1 MPRYD
6 VAVIGAGPAG
16 ICAALS
22 AARSGART
30 LLVTDRPV
38 PGGNS
43 SSEIRVWT
51 RGATGGGNLFA
62 EEMGIWGELKLRALA
77 RDALG
82 SVLTWD
88 DVLLD
93 ALLGQEG
100 LTLLLN
106 TQMTAATVENGR
118 IERVTLR
125 GLRTESEREAQAQV
139 FVDCTGDGYLSKLAG
154 VPFRTGREG
163 REEFGESLALSAPD
177 GFTQGCSILL
187 QSRRLDHPAP
197 YIAPDYA
204 YPLERIRQ
212 LVDRGGRVVRADMQ
226 GSDCWWFEYGGK
238 LDVIAED
245 QRIGLELRAIALG
258 IWNYIKNSGRYDAE
272 NLQLEWLG
280 LYPGRRGSR
289 RLVGEETLTQRD
301 VTGGLGR
308 PGAVAYGG
316 WYMDSHPSGG
326 VLSEKD
332 QCRQLSVSCY
342 GLPLGCLYNPC
353 VENLLFAGRCA
364 SMSYAA
370 YTSARVM
377 NTCALMGQAAGTAAA
392 MCAARG
398 MTPENLKNTALEAL
412 LRRLAL
418 DDALLWARVEDGFL
432 RSDHISATSVLRPE
446 ARPCAGRWPLK
457 EETFVVYPACGGEA
471 RLAVESEGEM
481 DVRFT
486 LHPSPLPSRRAPLAQ
501 DVPVR
506 CAHLPAGRSELVLP
520 AEGEGFLQAR
530 LEPAQGV
537 TLVGGTPLPGVLAGS
552 CAEAEWFHP
561 CLALSRDDLYAPRN
575 VQDGYLRPWGGPRAW
590 ASEGLGPAGEALC
603 LRWRKPVEL
612 DSVLLLFDPEL
623 SMELTSSRCE
633 TWDPHHHYAA
643 RPGMPAQLARDY
655 RLTVRGPGGERTVA
669 EVRGNVQRRRL
680 HRFSPVTCTE
690 LEVRVT
696 ATYGGGAVVYA
707 VLPNPEYDR

>member
-16 ICAALS
+16 VCAALA
-22 AARSGART
+22 AARSGAGT

-62 EEMGIWGELKLRALA
+62 EEMGVWGELKLRALA
-77 RDALG
+77 RDPLG

-106 TQMTAATVENGR
+106 TQLTAARTENGR
-118 IERVTLR
+118 VESVTLR
-125 GLRTESEREAQAQV
+125 GLRTEREWEQQAGIY
-139 FVDCTGDGYLSKLAG
+139 VDCTGDGYLARLAG

-163 REEFGESLALSAPD
+163 RDEFDESLALSVPD
-177 GFTQGCSILL
+177 QFTQGCSILL
-187 QSRRLDHPAP
+187 QSRRLGHPAP
-197 YIAPDYA
+197 YVAPDYA
-204 YPLERIRQ
+204 YPLERVRQ

-226 GSDCWWFEYGGK
+226 GSDCWWFEYGGR

-272 NLQLEWLG
+272 DLQLEWLG

-289 RLVGEETLTQRD
+289 RLVGRETLTQRD
-301 VTGGLGR
+301 VTGGLGK

-326 VLSEKD
+326 VLSEKE

-392 MCAARG
+392 MCAARA
-398 MTPENLKNTALEAL
+398 LKPDELPQTS
-412 LRRLAL
+412 LRRRLSL
-418 DDALLWARVEDGFL
+418 DDALLSECVEGAFL
-432 RSDHISATSVLRPE
+432 RADTIEATSVRRPSPDSGE
-446 ARPCAGRWPLK
+446 TRWPLVQQ
-457 EETFVVYPACGGEA
+457 TFVVYPACGGTA
-471 RLAVESEGEM
+471 RLMVESTVETQ
-481 DVRFT
+481 VR
-486 LHPSPLPSRRAPLAQ
+486 LSLCASPLPSRRAPFPENAQ
-501 DVPVR
+501 TL
-506 CAHLPAGRSELVLP
+506 CLHIPAGRSELVLP
-520 AEGEGFLQAR
+520 AEGDGFLQAR

-537 TLVGGTPLPGVLAGS
+537 ALVGGTPLPGVLAGS
-552 CAEAEWFHP
+552 CVEAEWFHP
-561 CLALSRDDLYAPRN
+561 CLALSQQEIYAPKN
-575 VQDGYLRPWGGPRAW
+575 VQDGYLRPWSGPRAW
-590 ASEGLGPAGEALC
+590 ASEGLDAAGEALY
-603 LRWRKPVEL
+603 LRWHEPVRL
-612 DSVLLLFDPEL
+612 ASVLLLFDPEL

-643 RPGMPAQLARDY
+643 RRGMPPQLVRDY
-655 RLTVRGPGGERTVA
+655 RLTVRGPEGERTVA
-669 EVRGNVQRRRL
+669 EVSGNNQRRRF
-680 HRFSPVTCTE
+680 HRFEPIMCTE
-690 LEVRVT
+690 LALRVT
-696 ATYGGGAVVYA
+696 ATYGGDAVVYA

>member
-16 ICAALS
+16 VCAALA
-22 AARSGART
+22 AARSGAGT

-62 EEMGIWGELKLRALA
+62 EEMGVWGELKLRALA
-77 RDALG
+77 RDPLG

-106 TQMTAATVENGR
+106 TQLTAARTENGR
-118 IERVTLR
+118 VESVTLR
-125 GLRTESEREAQAQV
+125 GLRTEREWEQQAGIY
-139 FVDCTGDGYLSKLAG
+139 VDCTGDGYLARLAG

-163 REEFGESLALSAPD
+163 RDEFDESLALSVPD
-177 GFTQGCSILL
+177 QFTQGCSILL
-187 QSRRLDHPAP
+187 QSRRLGHPAP
-197 YIAPDYA
+197 YVAPDYA
-204 YPLERIRQ
+204 YPLERVRQ

-226 GSDCWWFEYGGK
+226 GSDCWWFEYGGR

-272 NLQLEWLG
+272 DLQLEWLG

-289 RLVGEETLTQRD
+289 RLVGRETLIQRD

-326 VLSEKD
+326 VLSEKE
-332 QCRQLSVSCY
+332 QCRQLSVACY

-392 MCAARG
+392 MCAAQA
-398 MTPENLKNTALEAL
+398 LKSDELPQTS
-412 LRRLAL
+412 LRRRLSL
-418 DDALLWARVEDGFL
+418 DDALLSECVEGAFL
-432 RSDHISATSVLRPE
+432 RADTIEATSVRRPSPDSGE
-446 ARPCAGRWPLK
+446 TRWPLVQQ
-457 EETFVVYPACGGEA
+457 TFVVYPACGGTA
-471 RLAVESEGEM
+471 RLMVESTVETQ
-481 DVRFT
+481 VR
-486 LHPSPLPSRRAPLAQ
+486 LSLCASPLPSRRAPFPENAQ
-501 DVPVR
+501 TL
-506 CAHLPAGRSELVLP
+506 CLHIPAGRSELALP
-520 AEGEGFLQAR
+520 AEGDGFLQAR

-537 TLVGGTPLPGVLAGS
+537 ALVGGTPLPGVLAGS

-561 CLALSRDDLYAPRN
+561 CLALSQKEIYAPKN
-575 VQDGYLRPWGGPRAW
+575 VQDGYLRPWSGPRAW
-590 ASEGLGPAGEALC
+590 ASEGLDAAGEALY
-603 LRWRKPVEL
+603 LRWHEPVRL
-612 DSVLLLFDPEL
+612 ASVLLLFDPEL

-643 RPGMPAQLARDY
+643 RRGMPPQLVRDY
-655 RLTVRGPGGERTVA
+655 RLTVRGPEGERTVA
-669 EVRGNVQRRRL
+669 EVSGNNQRRRF
-680 HRFSPVTCTE
+680 HRFEPIMCTE
-690 LEVRVT
+690 LALRVT
-696 ATYGGGAVVYA
+696 ATYGGDAVVYA

>member
-1 MPRYD
+1 
-6 VAVIGAGPAG
+6 
-16 ICAALS
+16 
-22 AARSGART
+22 
-30 LLVTDRPV
+30 
-38 PGGNS
+38 
-43 SSEIRVWT
+43 
-51 RGATGGGNLFA
+51 
-62 EEMGIWGELKLRALA
+62 
-77 RDALG
+77 
-82 SVLTWD
+82 
-88 DVLLD
+88 
-93 ALLGQEG
+93 
-100 LTLLLN
+100 
-106 TQMTAATVENGR
+106 MTAASVENGR
-118 IERVTLR
+118 IERVSLR
-125 GLRTESEREAQAQV
+125 GLRTESEQEAQARV

-177 GFTQGCSILL
+177 QFTQGCSILL

-197 YIAPDYA
+197 YAPPDYA
-204 YPLERIRQ
+204 YPLERVRQ

-226 GSDCWWFEYGGK
+226 GSDCWWFEYGGR

-245 QRIGLELRAIALG
+245 QRIGVELRAIALG

-326 VLSEKD
+326 VLSEKE
-332 QCRQLSVSCY
+332 QYRQLSVSCY

-353 VENLLFAGRCA
+353 VGNLLFAGRCA

-471 RLAVESEGEM
+471 RLAVESEGEA

-486 LHPSPLPSRRAPLAQ
+486 LHPSPLPSRRAPFPENVETLCL
-501 DVPVR
+501 R
-506 CAHLPAGRSELVLP
+506 IPAGRSELALP

-537 TLVGGTPLPGVLAGS
+537 TLLGGAPLPGVLAGS
-552 CAEAEWFHP
+552 CAETEWFHP
-561 CLALSRDDLYAPRN
+561 CLALSKDDLYAPPERA
-575 VQDGYLRPWGGPRAW
+575 GRIPSSLGRPPRLGLGGPW
-590 ASEGLGPAGEALC
+590 
-603 LRWRKPVEL
+603 
-612 DSVLLLFDPEL
+612 
-623 SMELTSSRCE
+623 
-633 TWDPHHHYAA
+633 
-643 RPGMPAQLARDY
+643 
-655 RLTVRGPGGERTVA
+655 PGGRGDLPALERA
-669 EVRGNVQRRRL
+669 GRAGFRAFAL
-680 HRFSPVTCTE
+680 
-690 LEVRVT
+690 
-696 ATYGGGAVVYA
+696 
-707 VLPNPEYDR
+707 

>member
-16 ICAALS
+16 VCAALA
-22 AARSGART
+22 AARSGACT

-62 EEMGIWGELKLRALA
+62 EEMGVWGELKLRALA
-77 RDALG
+77 RDPLG

-106 TQMTAATVENGR
+106 TQLTAARTENGR
-118 IERVTLR
+118 VESVTLR
-125 GLRTESEREAQAQV
+125 GLRTEREWEQQAGIY
-139 FVDCTGDGYLSKLAG
+139 VDCTGDGYLARLAG

-163 REEFGESLALSAPD
+163 RDEFDESLALSVPD
-177 GFTQGCSILL
+177 QFTQGCSILL
-187 QSRRLDHPAP
+187 QSRRLGHPAP
-197 YIAPDYA
+197 YVAPDYA
-204 YPLERIRQ
+204 YPLERVRQ

-226 GSDCWWFEYGGK
+226 GSDCWWFEYGGR

-272 NLQLEWLG
+272 DLQLEWLG

-289 RLVGEETLTQRD
+289 RLVGRETLTQRD

-326 VLSEKD
+326 VLSDKE
-332 QCRQLSVSCY
+332 QCRQLSVACY

-392 MCAARG
+392 MCAARA
-398 MTPENLKNTALEAL
+398 LKPDELPQTS
-412 LRRLAL
+412 LRRRLSL
-418 DDALLWARVEDGFL
+418 DDALLSECMEGAFL
-432 RSDHISATSVLRPE
+432 RADTIEATSVRRPSPDSGE
-446 ARPCAGRWPLK
+446 TRWPLVQQ
-457 EETFVVYPACGGEA
+457 TFVVYPACGGTA
-471 RLAVESEGEM
+471 RLMVESTVETQ
-481 DVRFT
+481 VR
-486 LHPSPLPSRRAPLAQ
+486 LSLCASPLPSRRAPFPENAQ
-501 DVPVR
+501 TL
-506 CAHLPAGRSELVLP
+506 CLHIPAGRSELALP
-520 AEGEGFLQAR
+520 AEGDGFLQAR

-537 TLVGGTPLPGVLAGS
+537 ALVGGTPLPGVLAGS

-561 CLALSRDDLYAPRN
+561 CLALSQKEIYAPKN
-575 VQDGYLRPWGGPRAW
+575 VQDGYLRPWSGPRAW
-590 ASEGLGPAGEALC
+590 ASEGLDAAGEALY
-603 LRWRKPVEL
+603 LRWHEPVRL
-612 DSVLLLFDPEL
+612 ASVLLLFDPEL

-643 RPGMPAQLARDY
+643 RRGMPPQLVRDY
-655 RLTVRGPGGERTVA
+655 RLTVRGPEGERTVA
-669 EVRGNVQRRRL
+669 EVSGNNQRRRF
-680 HRFSPVTCTE
+680 HRFEPIMCTE
-690 LEVRVT
+690 LALRVT
-696 ATYGGGAVVYA
+696 ATYGGDAVVYA

>member
-16 ICAALS
+16 VCAALA
-22 AARSGART
+22 AARSGACT

-62 EEMGIWGELKLRALA
+62 EEMGVWGELKLRALA
-77 RDALG
+77 RDPLG

-106 TQMTAATVENGR
+106 TQLTAARTENGR
-118 IERVTLR
+118 VESVTLR
-125 GLRTESEREAQAQV
+125 GLRTEREWEQQAGIY
-139 FVDCTGDGYLSKLAG
+139 VDCTGDGYLARLAG

-163 REEFGESLALSAPD
+163 RDEFDESLALSVPD
-177 GFTQGCSILL
+177 QFTQGCSILL
-187 QSRRLDHPAP
+187 QSRRLGHPAP
-197 YIAPDYA
+197 YVAPDYA
-204 YPLERIRQ
+204 YPLERVRQ

-226 GSDCWWFEYGGK
+226 GSDCWWFEYGGR

-272 NLQLEWLG
+272 DLQLEWLG

-289 RLVGEETLTQRD
+289 RLVGRETLTQRD

-326 VLSEKD
+326 VLSDKE

-392 MCAARG
+392 MCAARA
-398 MTPENLKNTALEAL
+398 LKPDELPQTS
-412 LRRLAL
+412 LRRRLSL
-418 DDALLWARVEDGFL
+418 DDALLSECVEGAFL
-432 RSDHISATSVLRPE
+432 RADTIEATSVRRPSPDSGE
-446 ARPCAGRWPLK
+446 TRWPLVQQ
-457 EETFVVYPACGGEA
+457 TFVVYPACGGTA
-471 RLAVESEGEM
+471 RLMVESERET
-481 DVRFT
+481 DVRMA
-486 LHPSPLPSRRAPLAQ
+486 LDASPLPSRRAPFPENAQ
-501 DVPVR
+501 TL
-506 CAHLPAGRSELVLP
+506 CLHIPAGRSELKLP
-520 AEGEGFLQAR
+520 AEGDGFLQAR

-537 TLVGGTPLPGVLAGS
+537 ALVGGTPLPGVLAGS
-552 CAEAEWFHP
+552 CVEAEWFHP
-561 CLALSRDDLYAPRN
+561 CLALSQKEIYAPKN
-575 VQDGYLRPWGGPRAW
+575 VQDGYLRPWSGPRAW
-590 ASEGLGPAGEALC
+590 ASEGLDAAGEALY
-603 LRWRKPVEL
+603 LRWHEPVRL
-612 DSVLLLFDPEL
+612 ASVLLLFDPEL

-643 RPGMPAQLARDY
+643 RRGMPPQLVRDY
-655 RLTVRGPGGERTVA
+655 RLTVRGPEDERTVA
-669 EVRGNVQRRRL
+669 EVSGNNQRRCF
-680 HRFSPVTCTE
+680 HRFEPIMCTE
-690 LEVRVT
+690 LALRVT
-696 ATYGGGAVVYA
+696 ATYGGDAVVYA

>member
-16 ICAALS
+16 VCAALA
-22 AARSGART
+22 AARSGAGT

-62 EEMGIWGELKLRALA
+62 EEMGVWGELKLRALA
-77 RDALG
+77 RDPLG

-106 TQMTAATVENGR
+106 TQLTAARTENGR
-118 IERVTLR
+118 VESVTLR
-125 GLRTESEREAQAQV
+125 GLRTEREWEQQAGIY
-139 FVDCTGDGYLSKLAG
+139 VDCTGDGYLARLAG

-163 REEFGESLALSAPD
+163 RDEFDESLALSVPD
-177 GFTQGCSILL
+177 QFTQGCSILL
-187 QSRRLDHPAP
+187 QSRRLGHPAP
-197 YIAPDYA
+197 YVAPDYA
-204 YPLERIRQ
+204 YPLERVRQ

-226 GSDCWWFEYGGK
+226 GSDCWWFEYGGR

-272 NLQLEWLG
+272 DLQLEWLG

-289 RLVGEETLTQRD
+289 RLVGRETLTQRD
-301 VTGGLGR
+301 VTGGLGK

-326 VLSEKD
+326 VLSEKE

-392 MCAARG
+392 MCAARA
-398 MTPENLKNTALEAL
+398 LKPDELPQTS
-412 LRRLAL
+412 LRRRLSL
-418 DDALLWARVEDGFL
+418 DDALLSECVEGAFL
-432 RSDHISATSVLRPE
+432 RADTIEATSVRRPSPDSGE
-446 ARPCAGRWPLK
+446 TRWPLVQQ
-457 EETFVVYPACGGEA
+457 TFVVYPACGGTA
-471 RLAVESEGEM
+471 RLMVESTVETQ
-481 DVRFT
+481 VR
-486 LHPSPLPSRRAPLAQ
+486 LSLCASPLPSRRAPFPENAQ
-501 DVPVR
+501 TL
-506 CAHLPAGRSELVLP
+506 CLHIPAGRSELELP
-520 AEGEGFLQAR
+520 AEGDGFLQAR

-537 TLVGGTPLPGVLAGS
+537 ALVGGTPLPGVLAGS

-561 CLALSRDDLYAPRN
+561 CLALSQKEIYAPKN
-575 VQDGYLRPWGGPRAW
+575 VQDGYLRPWSGPRAW
-590 ASEGLGPAGEALC
+590 ASEGLDAAGEALY
-603 LRWRKPVEL
+603 LRWHEPVRL
-612 DSVLLLFDPEL
+612 ASVLLLFDPEL

-633 TWDPHHHYAA
+633 TWDPHHHYTA
-643 RPGMPAQLARDY
+643 RQGMPPQLVRDY
-655 RLTVRGPGGERTVA
+655 RLTVRGPEGERTLA
-669 EVRGNVQRRRL
+669 EVSGNDQRRCL
-680 HRFSPVTCTE
+680 HRFDPVVCTE
-690 LEVRVT
+690 LELRIT
-696 ATYGGGAVVYA
+696 ATYGGDAVVYA

>member
-16 ICAALS
+16 VCAALA
-22 AARSGART
+22 AARSGAGT

-62 EEMGIWGELKLRALA
+62 EEMGVWGELKLRALA
-77 RDALG
+77 RDPLG

-106 TQMTAATVENGR
+106 TQLTAARTENGR
-118 IERVTLR
+118 VESVTLR
-125 GLRTESEREAQAQV
+125 GLRTEREWEQQAGIY
-139 FVDCTGDGYLSKLAG
+139 VDCTGDGYLARLAG

-163 REEFGESLALSAPD
+163 RDEFDESLALSVPD
-177 GFTQGCSILL
+177 QFTQGCSILL
-187 QSRRLDHPAP
+187 QSRRLGHPAP
-197 YIAPDYA
+197 YVAPDYA
-204 YPLERIRQ
+204 YPLERVRQ

-226 GSDCWWFEYGGK
+226 GSDCWWFEYGGR

-272 NLQLEWLG
+272 DLQLEWLG

-289 RLVGEETLTQRD
+289 RLVGRETLTQRD
-301 VTGGLGR
+301 VTGGLSR
-308 PGAVAYGG
+308 PDAVAYGG

-326 VLSEKD
+326 VLSDKE
-332 QCRQLSVSCY
+332 QCRQLAVACY
-342 GLPLGCLYNPC
+342 GIPFGCLYYPG
-353 VENLLFAGRCA
+353 VTNLLFAGRCA

-392 MCAARG
+392 MCAARA
-398 MTPENLKNTALEAL
+398 LKPDELPQTS
-412 LRRLAL
+412 LRRRLSL
-418 DDALLWARVEDGFL
+418 DDALLSECVEGAFL
-432 RSDHISATSVLRPE
+432 RADTIEATSVRRPSPDSGE
-446 ARPCAGRWPLK
+446 TRWPLVQQ
-457 EETFVVYPACGGEA
+457 TFVVYPACGGTA
-471 RLAVESEGEM
+471 RLMVESTVETQ
-481 DVRFT
+481 VR
-486 LHPSPLPSRRAPLAQ
+486 LSLCASPLPSRRAPFPENAQ
-501 DVPVR
+501 TL
-506 CAHLPAGRSELVLP
+506 CLHIPAGRSELKLP
-520 AEGEGFLQAR
+520 AEGDGFLQAR

-537 TLVGGTPLPGVLAGS
+537 ALVGGTPLPGVLAGS

-561 CLALSRDDLYAPRN
+561 CLALSQKEIYAPKN
-575 VQDGYLRPWGGPRAW
+575 VQDGYLRPWSGPRAW
-590 ASEGLGPAGEALC
+590 ASEGLDAAGEALY
-603 LRWRKPVEL
+603 LRWHEPVRL
-612 DSVLLLFDPEL
+612 ASVLLLFDPEL

-643 RPGMPAQLARDY
+643 RRGMPPQLVRDY
-655 RLTVRGPGGERTVA
+655 RLTVRGPEGERTVA
-669 EVRGNVQRRRL
+669 EVSGNNQRRRF
-680 HRFSPVTCTE
+680 HRFEPIMCTE
-690 LEVRVT
+690 LALRVT
-696 ATYGGGAVVYA
+696 ATYGGDAVVYA

>member
-1 MPRYD
+1 MS
-6 VAVIGAGPAG
+6 
-16 ICAALS
+16 AALA

-30 LLVTDRPV
+30 LLVTDRLV

-62 EEMGIWGELKLRALA
+62 EEMGIWGELKLRALS
-77 RDALG
+77 RDPLG

-93 ALLGQEG
+93 ALLEQEG

-106 TQMTAATVENGR
+106 TQMTAASVENER
-118 IERVTLR
+118 LERVSLR
-125 GLRTESEREAQAQV
+125 GLRTESEQEAQARV

-177 GFTQGCSILL
+177 QFTQGCSILL

-197 YIAPDYA
+197 YAPPDNA
-204 YPLERIRQ
+204 YPLERVRQ

-226 GSDCWWFEYGGK
+226 GSDCWWFEYGGR

-332 QCRQLSVSCY
+332 QCRQLSVACY

-418 DDALLWARVEDGFL
+418 DDALLWAHVEDGFL
-432 RSDHISATSVLRPE
+432 RAGCIIATSVRRPV
-446 ARPCAGRWPLK
+446 AAPDGSRWPLS
-457 EETFVVYPACGGEA
+457 EQTFVVYPACGGAAGGGERRGDGSALHAPSLAPALAA
-471 RLAVESEGEM
+471 RALSGGRGDALPAHPC
-481 DVRFT
+481 RT
-486 LHPSPLPSRRAPLAQ
+486 LGARAP
-501 DVPVR
+501 
-506 CAHLPAGRSELVLP
+506 G
-520 AEGEGFLQAR
+520 GGGGF
-530 LEPAQGV
+530 P
-537 TLVGGTPLPGVLAGS
+537 S
-552 CAEAEWFHP
+552 
-561 CLALSRDDLYAPRN
+561 
-575 VQDGYLRPWGGPRAW
+575 
-590 ASEGLGPAGEALC
+590 GPAGACAGRDAAGRRAAAGRAGGLLRGDGMVPSLPRAIKGRSLC
-603 LRWRKPVEL
+603 P
-612 DSVLLLFDPEL
+612 PERAGRIP
-623 SMELTSSRCE
+623 SSLG
-633 TWDPHHHYAA
+633 
-643 RPGMPAQLARDY
+643 RPP
-655 RLTVRGPGGERTVA
+655 RLGLGGPWPGGRGDLPALERA
-669 EVRGNVQRRRL
+669 GRAGFRAFAL
-680 HRFSPVTCTE
+680 
-690 LEVRVT
+690 
-696 ATYGGGAVVYA
+696 
-707 VLPNPEYDR
+707 

>member
-16 ICAALS
+16 VCAALA
-22 AARSGART
+22 AARSGAGT

-62 EEMGIWGELKLRALA
+62 EEMGVWGELKLRALA
-77 RDALG
+77 RDPLG

-106 TQMTAATVENGR
+106 TQLTAARTENGR
-118 IERVTLR
+118 VESVTLR
-125 GLRTESEREAQAQV
+125 GLRTEREWEQQAGIY
-139 FVDCTGDGYLSKLAG
+139 VDCTGDGYLARLAG

-163 REEFGESLALSAPD
+163 RDEFDESLALSVPD
-177 GFTQGCSILL
+177 QFTQGCSILL
-187 QSRRLDHPAP
+187 QSRRLGHPAP
-197 YIAPDYA
+197 YVAPDYA
-204 YPLERIRQ
+204 YPLERVRQ

-226 GSDCWWFEYGGK
+226 GSDCWWFEYGGR

-258 IWNYIKNSGRYDAE
+258 IWNYIKNSGCYDAE
-272 NLQLEWLG
+272 DLQLEWLG

-289 RLVGEETLTQRD
+289 RLVGRETLTQRD
-301 VTGGLGR
+301 VTGGLGK

-326 VLSEKD
+326 VLSEKE

-392 MCAARG
+392 MCAARA
-398 MTPENLKNTALEAL
+398 LKPDELPQTS
-412 LRRLAL
+412 LRRRLSL
-418 DDALLWARVEDGFL
+418 DDALLSECVEGAFL
-432 RSDHISATSVLRPE
+432 RADTIEATSVRRPSPDSGE
-446 ARPCAGRWPLK
+446 TRWPLVQQ
-457 EETFVVYPACGGEA
+457 TFVVYPACGGTA
-471 RLAVESEGEM
+471 RLMVESTVETQ
-481 DVRFT
+481 VR
-486 LHPSPLPSRRAPLAQ
+486 LSLCASPLPSRRAPFPENAQ
-501 DVPVR
+501 TL
-506 CAHLPAGRSELVLP
+506 CLHIPAGRSELALP
-520 AEGEGFLQAR
+520 AEGDGFLQAR

-537 TLVGGTPLPGVLAGS
+537 ALVGGTPLPGVLAGS

-561 CLALSRDDLYAPRN
+561 CLTLSGKALYAPQN
-575 VQDGYLRPWGGPRAW
+575 VQDGYLRPWNGARVW
-590 ASEGLGPAGEALC
+590 ASEGLGTAGEALY
-603 LRWRKPVEL
+603 LRWKKLVQLE
-612 DSVLLLFDPEL
+612 SVLLFFDPEL

-643 RPGMPAQLARDY
+643 RRGMPPQLVRDY
-655 RLTVRGPGGERTVA
+655 RLTVRGPEGERTVA
-669 EVRGNVQRRRL
+669 EVSGNNQRRRF
-680 HRFSPVTCTE
+680 HRFEPIMCTE
-690 LEVRVT
+690 LALRVT
-696 ATYGGGAVVYA
+696 ATYGGDAVVYA

>member
-1 MPRYD
+1 MSHYD

-22 AARSGART
+22 AARGGAST

-77 RDALG
+77 RDPLG

-93 ALLGQEG
+93 ALLSQPG

-106 TQMTAATVENGR
+106 TQMTAVRVEKGQVQS
-118 IERVTLR
+118 VTLR
-125 GLRTESEREAQAQV
+125 GLRTEREWEQQARLY
-139 FVDCTGDGYLSKLAG
+139 VDCTGDGYLAKLAG
-154 VPFRTGREG
+154 VPYREGREG
-163 REEFGESLALSAPD
+163 RDAFGESMALPAAD
-177 GFTQGCSILL
+177 RRTQGCSILI

-197 YIAPDYA
+197 YVAPDYA
-204 YPLERIRQ
+204 YPLERVRQ

-226 GSDCWWFEYGGK
+226 GSDCWWFEYGGR
-238 LDVIAED
+238 LDVIADD
-245 QRIGLELRAIALG
+245 QQIYLELRAIALG

-289 RLVGEETLTQRD
+289 RLIGRDTLTQSD
-301 VTGGLGR
+301 VTGGPGR
-308 PGAVAYGG
+308 PDAVAYGG

-326 VLSEKD
+326 LLSEKE
-332 QCRQLSVSCY
+332 QCRQLAVECY
-342 GLPLGCLYNPC
+342 GLPFGCLYNPC
-353 VENLLFAGRCA
+353 VSNLLFAGRCA

-370 YTSARVM
+370 FTSARVM

-392 MCAARG
+392 MCAAG
-398 MTPENLKNTALEAL
+398 NLAPDMLAQTALDAL
-412 LRRLAL
+412 RRRLAL
-418 DDALLWARVEDGFL
+418 DDALLAGRMESGFL
-432 RSDHISATSVLRPE
+432 RADEVTASSVLLPVGE
-446 ARPCAGRWPLK
+446 AVDRRWPLS
-457 EETFVVYPACGGEA
+457 ETTFVVYPACGGTA
-471 RLAVESEGEM
+471 RLMVESERET
-481 DVRFT
+481 DVRLA
-486 LHPSPLPSRRAPLAQ
+486 LHASPLPSRRAPFPEEAKTLSL
-501 DVPVR
+501 
-506 CAHLPAGRSELVLP
+506 HIPAGRGEIELT
-520 AEGEGFLQAR
+520 AEGDGFIQAR

-537 TLVGGTPLPGVLAGS
+537 ALVGGRPLPGVLAGS

-561 CLALSRDDLYAPRN
+561 CLTLSGNDLYAPQN

-590 ASEGLGPAGEALC
+590 ASEGVGPEGEALC
-603 LRWRKPVEL
+603 LRWMQPVRL

-633 TWDPHHHYAA
+633 TWDPHHHYTA
-643 RPGMPAQLARDY
+643 RQGMPPQLVRDY
-655 RLTVRGPGGERTVA
+655 RLTVRGPEGERTLA
-669 EVRGNVQRRRL
+669 EVSGNDQRRRL
-680 HRFSPVTCTE
+680 HRFDPVVCTE
-690 LEVRVT
+690 LELRIT
-696 ATYGGGAVVYA
+696 ATYGGDAVVYA

>member
-16 ICAALS
+16 VCAALA
-22 AARSGART
+22 AARSGACT

-62 EEMGIWGELKLRALA
+62 EEMGVWGELKLRALA
-77 RDALG
+77 RDPLG

-106 TQMTAATVENGR
+106 TQLTAARTENGR
-118 IERVTLR
+118 VESVTLR
-125 GLRTESEREAQAQV
+125 GLRTEREWEQQAGIY
-139 FVDCTGDGYLSKLAG
+139 VDCTGDGYLARLAG

-163 REEFGESLALSAPD
+163 RDEFDESLALSVPD
-177 GFTQGCSILL
+177 QFTQGCSILL
-187 QSRRLDHPAP
+187 QSRRLGHPAP
-197 YIAPDYA
+197 YVAPDYA
-204 YPLERIRQ
+204 YPLERVRQ

-226 GSDCWWFEYGGK
+226 GSDCWWFEYGGR

-272 NLQLEWLG
+272 DLQLEWLG
-280 LYPGRRGSR
+280 LYPGRRGSC
-289 RLVGEETLTQRD
+289 RLVGRETLTQRD
-301 VTGGLGR
+301 VTGGLGK

-326 VLSEKD
+326 VLSEKE

-392 MCAARG
+392 MCAARA
-398 MTPENLKNTALEAL
+398 LKPDELPQTS
-412 LRRLAL
+412 LRRRLSL
-418 DDALLWARVEDGFL
+418 DDALLSECVEGAFL
-432 RSDHISATSVLRPE
+432 RADTIEATSVRRPSPDSGE
-446 ARPCAGRWPLK
+446 TRWPLVQQ
-457 EETFVVYPACGGEA
+457 TFVVYPACGGTA
-471 RLAVESEGEM
+471 RLTVESERET
-481 DVRFT
+481 DVRMA
-486 LHPSPLPSRRAPLAQ
+486 LDASPLPSRRAPFPENAQ
-501 DVPVR
+501 TL
-506 CAHLPAGRSELVLP
+506 CLHIPAGRSELALP
-520 AEGEGFLQAR
+520 AEGDGFLQAR

-537 TLVGGTPLPGVLAGS
+537 ALVGGTPLPGVLAGS

-561 CLALSRDDLYAPRN
+561 CLALSQKEIYAPKN
-575 VQDGYLRPWGGPRAW
+575 VQDGYLRPWSGPRAW
-590 ASEGLGPAGEALC
+590 ASEGLDAAGEALY
-603 LRWRKPVEL
+603 LRWHEPVRL
-612 DSVLLLFDPEL
+612 ASVLLLFDPEL

-643 RPGMPAQLARDY
+643 RRGMPPQLVRDY
-655 RLTVRGPGGERTVA
+655 RLTVRGPEGERTVA
-669 EVRGNVQRRRL
+669 EVSGNNQRRRF
-680 HRFSPVTCTE
+680 HRFEPIMCTE
-690 LEVRVT
+690 LALRVT
-696 ATYGGGAVVYA
+696 ATYGGDAVVYA

>member
-16 ICAALS
+16 VCAALA
-22 AARSGART
+22 AARSGAGT

-62 EEMGIWGELKLRALA
+62 EEMGVWGELKLRALA
-77 RDALG
+77 RDPLG

-106 TQMTAATVENGR
+106 TQLTAARTENGR
-118 IERVTLR
+118 VESVTLR
-125 GLRTESEREAQAQV
+125 GLRTEREWEQQAGIY
-139 FVDCTGDGYLSKLAG
+139 VDCTGDGYLARLAG

-163 REEFGESLALSAPD
+163 RDEFDESLALSVPD
-177 GFTQGCSILL
+177 QFTQGCSILL
-187 QSRRLDHPAP
+187 QSRRLGHPAP
-197 YIAPDYA
+197 YVAPDYA
-204 YPLERIRQ
+204 YPLERVRQ

-226 GSDCWWFEYGGK
+226 GSDCWWFEYGGR

-272 NLQLEWLG
+272 DLQLEWLG

-289 RLVGEETLTQRD
+289 RLVGRETLTQRD
-301 VTGGLGR
+301 VTGGLGK

-326 VLSEKD
+326 VLSEKE

-392 MCAARG
+392 MCAARA
-398 MTPENLKNTALEAL
+398 LKPDELPQTS
-412 LRRLAL
+412 LRRRLSL
-418 DDALLWARVEDGFL
+418 DDALLSECVEGAFL
-432 RSDHISATSVLRPE
+432 RADTIEATSVRRPSPDSGE
-446 ARPCAGRWPLK
+446 TRWPLVQQ
-457 EETFVVYPACGGEA
+457 TFVVYPACGGTA
-471 RLAVESEGEM
+471 RLMVESTVETQ
-481 DVRFT
+481 VR
-486 LHPSPLPSRRAPLAQ
+486 LSLCASPLPSRRAPFPQ
-501 DVPVR
+501 DAETL
-506 CAHLPAGRSELVLP
+506 CLHIPAGRSELALP
-520 AEGEGFLQAR
+520 AEGDGFLQAR

-537 TLVGGTPLPGVLAGS
+537 ALVGGTPLPGVLAGS

-561 CLALSRDDLYAPRN
+561 CLALSQKEIYAPKN

-590 ASEGLGPAGEALC
+590 ASEGLDAAGEALY
-603 LRWRKPVEL
+603 LRWHEPVRL
-612 DSVLLLFDPEL
+612 ASVLLLFDPEL

-643 RPGMPAQLARDY
+643 RRGMPPQLVRDY
-655 RLTVRGPGGERTVA
+655 RLTVRGPEGERTVA
-669 EVRGNVQRRRL
+669 EVSGNNQRRRF
-680 HRFSPVTCTE
+680 HRFEPIMCTE
-690 LEVRVT
+690 LALRVT
-696 ATYGGGAVVYA
+696 ATYGGDAVVYA

>member
-16 ICAALS
+16 VCAALA
-22 AARSGART
+22 AARSGAGT

-62 EEMGIWGELKLRALA
+62 EEMGVWGELKLRALA
-77 RDALG
+77 RDPLG

-106 TQMTAATVENGR
+106 TQLTAARTENGR
-118 IERVTLR
+118 VESVTLR
-125 GLRTESEREAQAQV
+125 GLRTEREWEQQAGIY
-139 FVDCTGDGYLSKLAG
+139 VDCTGDGYLARLAG

-163 REEFGESLALSAPD
+163 RDEFDESLALSVPD
-177 GFTQGCSILL
+177 QFTQGCSILL
-187 QSRRLDHPAP
+187 QSRRLGHPAP
-197 YIAPDYA
+197 YVAPDYA
-204 YPLERIRQ
+204 YPLERVRQ

-226 GSDCWWFEYGGK
+226 GSDCWWFEYGGR

-272 NLQLEWLG
+272 DLQLEWLG

-289 RLVGEETLTQRD
+289 RLVGRETLTQRD

-326 VLSEKD
+326 VLSDKE
-332 QCRQLSVSCY
+332 QCRQLSVACY

-392 MCAARG
+392 MCAARA
-398 MTPENLKNTALEAL
+398 LKPDELPQTS
-412 LRRLAL
+412 LRRRLSL
-418 DDALLWARVEDGFL
+418 DDALLSECVEGAFL
-432 RSDHISATSVLRPE
+432 RADTIEATSVRRPSPDSGE
-446 ARPCAGRWPLK
+446 TRWPLVQQ
-457 EETFVVYPACGGEA
+457 TFVVYPACGGTA
-471 RLAVESEGEM
+471 RLMVESTVETQ
-481 DVRFT
+481 VR
-486 LHPSPLPSRRAPLAQ
+486 LSLCASPLPSRRAPFPENAQ
-501 DVPVR
+501 TL
-506 CAHLPAGRSELVLP
+506 CLHIPAGRSELALP
-520 AEGEGFLQAR
+520 AEGDGFLQAR

-537 TLVGGTPLPGVLAGS
+537 ALVGGTPLPGVLAGS
-552 CAEAEWFHP
+552 CVEAEWFHP
-561 CLALSRDDLYAPRN
+561 CLALSQKEIYAPKN

-590 ASEGLGPAGEALC
+590 ASEGLDAAGEALY
-603 LRWRKPVEL
+603 LRWHEPVRL
-612 DSVLLLFDPEL
+612 ASVLLLFDPEL

-643 RPGMPAQLARDY
+643 RRGMPPQLVRDY
-655 RLTVRGPGGERTVA
+655 RLTVRGPEGERTVA
-669 EVRGNVQRRRL
+669 EVSGNNQRRRF
-680 HRFSPVTCTE
+680 HRFEPIMCTE
-690 LEVRVT
+690 LALRVT
-696 ATYGGGAVVYA
+696 ATYGGDAVVYA

>member
-1 MPRYD
+1 MS
-6 VAVIGAGPAG
+6 
-16 ICAALS
+16 AALA

-62 EEMGIWGELKLRALA
+62 EEMGIWGELKLRALS
-77 RDALG
+77 RDPLG

-93 ALLGQEG
+93 ALLEQEG

-106 TQMTAATVENGR
+106 TQMTAASVENER
-118 IERVTLR
+118 IERVSLR
-125 GLRTESEREAQAQV
+125 GLRTESEQEAQARV

-197 YIAPDYA
+197 YTAPDYA
-204 YPLERIRQ
+204 YPLERVRQ

-332 QCRQLSVSCY
+332 QCRQLSVACY

-398 MTPENLKNTALEAL
+398 MAPEAL
-412 LRRLAL
+412 ARTAQEALRRRLAL
-418 DDALLWARVEDGFL
+418 DDALLWAHVEDGFL
-432 RSDHISATSVLRPE
+432 RAGCIIATSVRRPV
-446 ARPCAGRWPLK
+446 AAPDGSRWPLS
-457 EETFVVYPACGGEA
+457 EQTFVVYPACGGAAGGGERRGDGSALHAPSLAPALAA
-471 RLAVESEGEM
+471 RAACAGCAGQ
-481 DVRFT
+481 VRASSRRALGARAPGGGGRFPSGT
-486 LHPSPLPSRRAPLAQ
+486 AGACAGRGARGRRAAAGRAGGLLRGGGMVPSLPGAFQGRSLRPPERAGRLPSPLGRPPRLGLGGPWPGGRGA
-501 DVPVR
+501 
-506 CAHLPAGRSELVLP
+506 LPALEEAGR
-520 AEGEGFLQAR
+520 AGFRA
-530 LEPAQGV
+530 
-537 TLVGGTPLPGVLAGS
+537 
-552 CAEAEWFHP
+552 F
-561 CLALSRDDLYAPRN
+561 AL
-575 VQDGYLRPWGGPRAW
+575 
-590 ASEGLGPAGEALC
+590 
-603 LRWRKPVEL
+603 
-612 DSVLLLFDPEL
+612 
-623 SMELTSSRCE
+623 
-633 TWDPHHHYAA
+633 
-643 RPGMPAQLARDY
+643 
-655 RLTVRGPGGERTVA
+655 
-669 EVRGNVQRRRL
+669 
-680 HRFSPVTCTE
+680 
-690 LEVRVT
+690 
-696 ATYGGGAVVYA
+696 
-707 VLPNPEYDR
+707 

>member
-16 ICAALS
+16 VCAALA
-22 AARSGART
+22 AARSGACT

-62 EEMGIWGELKLRALA
+62 EEMGVWGELKLRALA
-77 RDALG
+77 RDPLG

-106 TQMTAATVENGR
+106 TQLTAARTENGR
-118 IERVTLR
+118 VESVTLR
-125 GLRTESEREAQAQV
+125 GLRTEREWEQQAGIY
-139 FVDCTGDGYLSKLAG
+139 VDCTGDGYLARLAG

-163 REEFGESLALSAPD
+163 RDEFDESLALSVPD
-177 GFTQGCSILL
+177 QFTQGCSILL
-187 QSRRLDHPAP
+187 QSRRLGHPAP
-197 YIAPDYA
+197 YVAPDYA
-204 YPLERIRQ
+204 YPLERVRQ

-226 GSDCWWFEYGGK
+226 GSDCWWFEYGGR

-272 NLQLEWLG
+272 DLQLEWLG
-280 LYPGRRGSR
+280 LYPGRRASR
-289 RLVGEETLTQRD
+289 RLVGRETLTQRD
-301 VTGGLGR
+301 VTGGLGK

-316 WYMDSHPSGG
+316 WYLDSHPSGG
-326 VLSEKD
+326 VLSDKE

-392 MCAARG
+392 MCAARA
-398 MTPENLKNTALEAL
+398 LKPDELPQTS
-412 LRRLAL
+412 LRRRLSL
-418 DDALLWARVEDGFL
+418 DDALLSECVEGAFL
-432 RSDHISATSVLRPE
+432 RADTIEATSVRRPSPDSGE
-446 ARPCAGRWPLK
+446 TRWPLVQQ
-457 EETFVVYPACGGEA
+457 TFVVYPACGGTA
-471 RLAVESEGEM
+471 RLMVESTVETQ
-481 DVRFT
+481 VR
-486 LHPSPLPSRRAPLAQ
+486 LSLCASPLPSRRAPFPENAQ
-501 DVPVR
+501 TL
-506 CAHLPAGRSELVLP
+506 CLHIPAGRSELALP
-520 AEGEGFLQAR
+520 AEGDGFLQAR

-537 TLVGGTPLPGVLAGS
+537 ALVGGTPLPGVLAGS

-561 CLALSRDDLYAPRN
+561 CLTLSGKALYAPQN
-575 VQDGYLRPWGGPRAW
+575 VQDGYLRPWNGPRVW
-590 ASEGLGPAGEALC
+590 ASEGLGTAGEALY
-603 LRWRKPVEL
+603 LRWKKPVQLE
-612 DSVLLLFDPEL
+612 SVLLFFDPEL

-643 RPGMPAQLARDY
+643 RRGMPPQLVRDY
-655 RLTVRGPGGERTVA
+655 RLTVRGPEGERTVA
-669 EVRGNVQRRRL
+669 EVSGNNQRRRF
-680 HRFSPVTCTE
+680 HRFEPIMCTE
-690 LEVRVT
+690 LALRVT
-696 ATYGGGAVVYA
+696 ATYGGDAVVYA

>member
-16 ICAALS
+16 VCAALA
-22 AARSGART
+22 AARSGACT

-62 EEMGIWGELKLRALA
+62 EEMGVWGELKLRALA
-77 RDALG
+77 RDPLG

-106 TQMTAATVENGR
+106 TQLTAARTENGR
-118 IERVTLR
+118 VESVTLR
-125 GLRTESEREAQAQV
+125 GLRTEREWEQQAGIY
-139 FVDCTGDGYLSKLAG
+139 VDCTGDGYLARLAG

-163 REEFGESLALSAPD
+163 RDEFDESLALSVPD
-177 GFTQGCSILL
+177 QFTQGCSILL
-187 QSRRLDHPAP
+187 QSRRLGHPAP
-197 YIAPDYA
+197 YVAPDYA
-204 YPLERIRQ
+204 YPLERVRQ

-226 GSDCWWFEYGGK
+226 GSDCWWFEYGGR

-272 NLQLEWLG
+272 DLQLEWLG

-289 RLVGEETLTQRD
+289 RLVGRETLTQRD

-326 VLSEKD
+326 VLSDKE
-332 QCRQLSVSCY
+332 QCRQLSVACY

-392 MCAARG
+392 MCAARA
-398 MTPENLKNTALEAL
+398 LKPDELPQTS
-412 LRRLAL
+412 LRRRLSL
-418 DDALLWARVEDGFL
+418 DDALLSECVEGAFL
-432 RSDHISATSVLRPE
+432 RADTIEATSVRRPSPDSGE
-446 ARPCAGRWPLK
+446 TRWPLVQQ
-457 EETFVVYPACGGEA
+457 TFVVYPACGGTA
-471 RLAVESEGEM
+471 RLTVESERET
-481 DVRFT
+481 DVRMA
-486 LHPSPLPSRRAPLAQ
+486 LDASPLPSRRAPFPENAQ
-501 DVPVR
+501 TL
-506 CAHLPAGRSELVLP
+506 CLHIPAGRSELALP
-520 AEGEGFLQAR
+520 AEGDGFLQAR

-537 TLVGGTPLPGVLAGS
+537 ALVGGTPLPGVLAGS

-561 CLALSRDDLYAPRN
+561 CLALSQKEIYAPKN
-575 VQDGYLRPWGGPRAW
+575 VQDGYLRPWSGPRAW
-590 ASEGLGPAGEALC
+590 ASEGLDAAGEALY
-603 LRWRKPVEL
+603 LRWHEPVRL
-612 DSVLLLFDPEL
+612 ASVLLLFDPEL

-643 RPGMPAQLARDY
+643 RRGMPPQLVRDY
-655 RLTVRGPGGERTVA
+655 RLTVRGPEGERTVA
-669 EVRGNVQRRRL
+669 EVSGNNQRRRF
-680 HRFSPVTCTE
+680 HRFEPIMCTE
-690 LEVRVT
+690 LALRVT
-696 ATYGGGAVVYA
+696 ATYGGDAVVYA

>member
-1 MPRYD
+1 MS
-6 VAVIGAGPAG
+6 
-16 ICAALS
+16 AALA

-62 EEMGIWGELKLRALA
+62 EEMGIWGELKLRALS
-77 RDALG
+77 RDPLG

-93 ALLGQEG
+93 ALLEQEG

-106 TQMTAATVENGR
+106 TQMTAASVENER
-118 IERVTLR
+118 IERVSLR
-125 GLRTESEREAQAQV
+125 GLRTESEQEAQARV

-177 GFTQGCSILL
+177 QFTQGCSILL

-197 YIAPDYA
+197 YAPPDYA
-204 YPLERIRQ
+204 YPLERVRQ

-226 GSDCWWFEYGGK
+226 GSDCWWFEYGGR

-316 WYMDSHPSGG
+316 WYMDSHRSGG
-326 VLSEKD
+326 VLSEKE
-332 QCRQLSVSCY
+332 QYRQLSLSCY
-342 GLPLGCLYNPC
+342 GLSLGCLYNPC
-353 VENLLFAGRCA
+353 VGNLLFAGRCA

-377 NTCALMGQAAGTAAA
+377 NTCALMGQATGTAAA

-398 MTPENLKNTALEAL
+398 MAPEAL
-412 LRRLAL
+412 ARTAQEALRRRLAL
-418 DDALLWARVEDGFL
+418 DDALLWAHVEDGFL
-432 RSDHISATSVLRPE
+432 QAGCIIATSVRRPV
-446 ARPCAGRWPLK
+446 AAPDGSRWPLS
-457 EETFVVYPACGGEA
+457 EQTFVVYPACGGQL
-471 RLAVESEGEM
+471 RQIPAVLVQDPGVCPANGAAGGAGLGAVVGAGIAEDRHYLRVDVVQVGPGLPEGCGPAA
-481 DVRFT
+481 VV
-486 LHPSPLPSRRAPLAQ
+486 LAQ
-501 DVPVR
+501 Y
-506 CAHLPAGRSELVLP
+506 AQQQVLG
-520 AEGEGFLQAR
+520 ADIALLQ
-530 LEPAQGV
+530 L
-537 TLVGGTPLPGVLAGS
+537 
-552 CAEAEWFHP
+552 P
-561 CLALSRDDLYAPRN
+561 CL
-575 VQDGYLRPWGGPRAW
+575 
-590 ASEGLGPAGEALC
+590 LG
-603 LRWRKPVEL
+603 R
-612 DSVLLLFDPEL
+612 LF
-623 SMELTSSRCE
+623 
-633 TWDPHHHYAA
+633 H
-643 RPGMPAQLARDY
+643 
-655 RLTVRGPGGERTVA
+655 RLPGPGGEPLLRPA
-669 EVRGNVQRRRL
+669 G
-680 HRFSPVTCTE
+680 
-690 LEVRVT
+690 T
-696 ATYGGGAVVYA
+696 AGAVGTLDYMPQPGLVQALTLEHSGPQA
-707 VLPNPEYDR
+707 VPLHHYPQQQVLRTHIALAQFSGRQAGVLNGQLRPLSELLIAFYKAYPLGSKHI

>member
-16 ICAALS
+16 VCAALA
-22 AARSGART
+22 AARSGACT

-62 EEMGIWGELKLRALA
+62 EEMGVWGELKLRALA
-77 RDALG
+77 RDPLG

-106 TQMTAATVENGR
+106 TQLTAARTENGR
-118 IERVTLR
+118 VESVTLR
-125 GLRTESEREAQAQV
+125 GLRTEREWEQQAGIY
-139 FVDCTGDGYLSKLAG
+139 VDCTGDGYLARLAG

-163 REEFGESLALSAPD
+163 RDEFDESLALSVPD
-177 GFTQGCSILL
+177 QFTQGCSILL
-187 QSRRLDHPAP
+187 QSRRLGHPAP
-197 YIAPDYA
+197 YVAPDYA
-204 YPLERIRQ
+204 YPLERVRQ

-226 GSDCWWFEYGGK
+226 GSDCWWFEYGGR

-272 NLQLEWLG
+272 DLQLEWLG

-289 RLVGEETLTQRD
+289 RLVGRETLTQRD

-326 VLSEKD
+326 VLSEKE

-392 MCAARG
+392 MCAARA
-398 MTPENLKNTALEAL
+398 LKPDELPQTS
-412 LRRLAL
+412 LRRRLSL
-418 DDALLWARVEDGFL
+418 DDALLSECVEGAFL
-432 RSDHISATSVLRPE
+432 RADTIEATSVRRPSPDSGE
-446 ARPCAGRWPLK
+446 TRWPLVQQ
-457 EETFVVYPACGGEA
+457 TFVVYPACGGTA
-471 RLAVESEGEM
+471 RLMVESTVETQ
-481 DVRFT
+481 VR
-486 LHPSPLPSRRAPLAQ
+486 LSLCASPLPSRRAPFPENAQ
-501 DVPVR
+501 TL
-506 CAHLPAGRSELVLP
+506 CLHIPAGRSELELP
-520 AEGEGFLQAR
+520 AEGDGFLQAR

-537 TLVGGTPLPGVLAGS
+537 ALVGGTPLPGVLAGS

-561 CLALSRDDLYAPRN
+561 CLALSQKEIYAPKN
-575 VQDGYLRPWGGPRAW
+575 VQDGYLRPWSGPRAW
-590 ASEGLGPAGEALC
+590 ASEGLDAAGEALY
-603 LRWRKPVEL
+603 LRWHEPVRL
-612 DSVLLLFDPEL
+612 ASVLLLFDPEL

-633 TWDPHHHYAA
+633 TWDPHHHYTA
-643 RPGMPAQLARDY
+643 RQGMPPQLVRDY
-655 RLTVRGPGGERTVA
+655 RLTVRGPEGERTLA
-669 EVRGNVQRRRL
+669 EVSGNDQRRCL
-680 HRFSPVTCTE
+680 HRFDPVVCTE
-690 LEVRVT
+690 LELRIT
-696 ATYGGGAVVYA
+696 ATYGGDAVVYA

>member
-16 ICAALS
+16 VCAALA
-22 AARSGART
+22 AARSGACT

-62 EEMGIWGELKLRALA
+62 EEMGVWGELKLRALA
-77 RDALG
+77 RDPLG

-106 TQMTAATVENGR
+106 TQLTAARTENGR
-118 IERVTLR
+118 VESVTLR
-125 GLRTESEREAQAQV
+125 GLRTEREWEQQAGIY
-139 FVDCTGDGYLSKLAG
+139 VDCTGDGYLARLAG

-163 REEFGESLALSAPD
+163 RDEFDEGLALSVPD
-177 GFTQGCSILL
+177 QFTQGCSILL
-187 QSRRLDHPAP
+187 QSRRLGHPAP
-197 YIAPDYA
+197 YVAPDYA
-204 YPLERIRQ
+204 YPLERVRQ

-226 GSDCWWFEYGGK
+226 GSDCWWFEYGGR

-272 NLQLEWLG
+272 DLQLEWLG

-289 RLVGEETLTQRD
+289 RLVGRETLTQRD
-301 VTGGLGR
+301 VTGGLGK

-326 VLSEKD
+326 VLSEKE
-332 QCRQLSVSCY
+332 QCRQLLVACY

-392 MCAARG
+392 MCAARA
-398 MTPENLKNTALEAL
+398 LKPDELPQTS
-412 LRRLAL
+412 LRRRLSL
-418 DDALLWARVEDGFL
+418 DDALLSECVEGAFL
-432 RSDHISATSVLRPE
+432 RADTIEATSVRRPSPDSGE
-446 ARPCAGRWPLK
+446 TRWPLVQQ
-457 EETFVVYPACGGEA
+457 TFVVYPACGGTA
-471 RLAVESEGEM
+471 RLMVESTVETQ
-481 DVRFT
+481 VR
-486 LHPSPLPSRRAPLAQ
+486 LSLCASPLPSRRAPFPENAQ
-501 DVPVR
+501 TL
-506 CAHLPAGRSELVLP
+506 CLHIPAGRSELALP
-520 AEGEGFLQAR
+520 AEGDGFLQAR

-537 TLVGGTPLPGVLAGS
+537 ALVGGTPLPGVLAGS

-561 CLALSRDDLYAPRN
+561 CLALSQKEIYAPKN
-575 VQDGYLRPWGGPRAW
+575 VQDGYLRPWSGPRAW
-590 ASEGLGPAGEALC
+590 ASEGLDAAGEALY
-603 LRWRKPVEL
+603 LRWHEPVRL
-612 DSVLLLFDPEL
+612 ASVLLLFDPEL

-643 RPGMPAQLARDY
+643 RRGMPPQLVRDY
-655 RLTVRGPGGERTVA
+655 RLTVRGPEGERTVA
-669 EVRGNVQRRRL
+669 EVSGNNQRRRF
-680 HRFSPVTCTE
+680 HRFEPIMCTE
-690 LEVRVT
+690 LALRVT
-696 ATYGGGAVVYA
+696 ATYGGDAVVYA

>member
-16 ICAALS
+16 VCAALA
-22 AARSGART
+22 AARSGAGT

-62 EEMGIWGELKLRALA
+62 EEMGVWGELKLRALA
-77 RDALG
+77 RDPLG

-106 TQMTAATVENGR
+106 TQLTAARTENGR
-118 IERVTLR
+118 VESVTLR
-125 GLRTESEREAQAQV
+125 GLRTEREWEQQAGIY
-139 FVDCTGDGYLSKLAG
+139 VDCTGDGYLARLAG

-163 REEFGESLALSAPD
+163 RDEFDESLALSVPD
-177 GFTQGCSILL
+177 QFTQGCSILL
-187 QSRRLDHPAP
+187 QSRRLGHPAP
-197 YIAPDYA
+197 YVAPDYA
-204 YPLERIRQ
+204 YPLERVRQ

-226 GSDCWWFEYGGK
+226 GSDCWWFEYGGR

-272 NLQLEWLG
+272 DLQLEWLG

-289 RLVGEETLTQRD
+289 RLVGRETLTQRD

-326 VLSEKD
+326 VLSEKE

-392 MCAARG
+392 MCAARA
-398 MTPENLKNTALEAL
+398 LKPDELPQTS
-412 LRRLAL
+412 LRRRLSL
-418 DDALLWARVEDGFL
+418 DDALLSECVEGAFL
-432 RSDHISATSVLRPE
+432 RADTIEATSVRRPSPDSGE
-446 ARPCAGRWPLK
+446 TRWPLVQQ
-457 EETFVVYPACGGEA
+457 TFVVYPACGGTA
-471 RLAVESEGEM
+471 RLMVESTVETQ
-481 DVRFT
+481 VR
-486 LHPSPLPSRRAPLAQ
+486 LSLCASPLPSRRAPFPENAQ
-501 DVPVR
+501 TL
-506 CAHLPAGRSELVLP
+506 CLHIPAGRSELALP
-520 AEGEGFLQAR
+520 AEGDGFLQAR

-537 TLVGGTPLPGVLAGS
+537 ALVGGTPLPGVLAGS
-552 CAEAEWFHP
+552 CVEAEWFHP
-561 CLALSRDDLYAPRN
+561 CLALSQKEIYAPKN

-590 ASEGLGPAGEALC
+590 ASEGLDAAGEALY
-603 LRWRKPVEL
+603 LRWHEPVRL
-612 DSVLLLFDPEL
+612 ASVLLLFDPEL

-643 RPGMPAQLARDY
+643 RRGMPPQLVRDY
-655 RLTVRGPGGERTVA
+655 RLTVRGPEGERTVA
-669 EVRGNVQRRRL
+669 EVFGNNQRRRF
-680 HRFSPVTCTE
+680 HRFEPIMCTE
-690 LEVRVT
+690 LALRVT
-696 ATYGGGAVVYA
+696 ATYGGDAVVYA

>member
-16 ICAALS
+16 VCAALA
-22 AARSGART
+22 AARSGAGT

-62 EEMGIWGELKLRALA
+62 EEMGVWGELKLRALA
-77 RDALG
+77 RDPLG

-106 TQMTAATVENGR
+106 TQLTAARTENGR
-118 IERVTLR
+118 VESVTLR
-125 GLRTESEREAQAQV
+125 GLRTEREWEQQAGIY
-139 FVDCTGDGYLSKLAG
+139 VDCTGDGYLARLAG

-163 REEFGESLALSAPD
+163 RDEFDESLALSVPD
-177 GFTQGCSILL
+177 QFTQGCSILL
-187 QSRRLDHPAP
+187 QSRRLGHPAP
-197 YIAPDYA
+197 YVAPDYA
-204 YPLERIRQ
+204 YPLERVRQ

-226 GSDCWWFEYGGK
+226 GSDCWWFEYGGR

-272 NLQLEWLG
+272 DLQLEWLG

-289 RLVGEETLTQRD
+289 RLVGRETLTQRD
-301 VTGGLGR
+301 VTGGLGK

-326 VLSEKD
+326 VLSEKE

-392 MCAARG
+392 MCAARA
-398 MTPENLKNTALEAL
+398 LKPDELPQTS
-412 LRRLAL
+412 LRRRLSL
-418 DDALLWARVEDGFL
+418 DDALLSECVEGAFL
-432 RSDHISATSVLRPE
+432 RADTIEATSVRRPSPDSGE
-446 ARPCAGRWPLK
+446 TRWPLVQQ
-457 EETFVVYPACGGEA
+457 TFVVYPACGGTA
-471 RLAVESEGEM
+471 RLMVESTVETQ
-481 DVRFT
+481 VR
-486 LHPSPLPSRRAPLAQ
+486 LSLCASPLPSRRAPFPENAQ
-501 DVPVR
+501 TL
-506 CAHLPAGRSELVLP
+506 CLHIPAGRSELALP
-520 AEGEGFLQAR
+520 AEGDGFLQAR

-537 TLVGGTPLPGVLAGS
+537 ALVGGTPLPGVLAGS

-561 CLALSRDDLYAPRN
+561 CLALSQKEIYAPKN

-590 ASEGLGPAGEALC
+590 ASEGLDAAGEALY
-603 LRWRKPVEL
+603 LRWHEPVRL
-612 DSVLLLFDPEL
+612 ASVLLLFDPEL

-643 RPGMPAQLARDY
+643 RRGMPPQLVRDY
-655 RLTVRGPGGERTVA
+655 RLTVRGPEGERTVA
-669 EVRGNVQRRRL
+669 EVSGNNQRRRF
-680 HRFSPVTCTE
+680 HRFEPIMCTE
-690 LEVRVT
+690 LALRVT
-696 ATYGGGAVVYA
+696 ATYGGDAVVYA

>member
-16 ICAALS
+16 VCAALA
-22 AARSGART
+22 AARSGACT

-62 EEMGIWGELKLRALA
+62 EEMGVWGELKLRALA
-77 RDALG
+77 RDPLG

-106 TQMTAATVENGR
+106 TQLTAARTENGR
-118 IERVTLR
+118 VESVTLR
-125 GLRTESEREAQAQV
+125 GLRTEREWEQQAGIY
-139 FVDCTGDGYLSKLAG
+139 VDCTGDGYLARLAG

-163 REEFGESLALSAPD
+163 RDEFDESLALSVPD
-177 GFTQGCSILL
+177 QFTQGCSILL
-187 QSRRLDHPAP
+187 QSRRLGHPAP
-197 YIAPDYA
+197 YVAPDYA
-204 YPLERIRQ
+204 YPLERVRQ

-226 GSDCWWFEYGGK
+226 GSDCWWFEYGGR

-272 NLQLEWLG
+272 DLQLEWLG

-289 RLVGEETLTQRD
+289 RLVGRETLTQRD
-301 VTGGLGR
+301 VTGGLGK

-326 VLSEKD
+326 VLSEKE

-392 MCAARG
+392 MCAARA
-398 MTPENLKNTALEAL
+398 LKPDELPQTS
-412 LRRLAL
+412 LRRRLSL
-418 DDALLWARVEDGFL
+418 DDALLSECVEGAFL
-432 RSDHISATSVLRPE
+432 RADTIEATSVRRPSPDSGE
-446 ARPCAGRWPLK
+446 TRWPLVQQ
-457 EETFVVYPACGGEA
+457 TFVVYPACGGTA
-471 RLAVESEGEM
+471 RLMVESTVETQ
-481 DVRFT
+481 VR
-486 LHPSPLPSRRAPLAQ
+486 LSLCASPLPSRRAPFPQ
-501 DVPVR
+501 DAETL
-506 CAHLPAGRSELVLP
+506 CLHIPAGRSELALP
-520 AEGEGFLQAR
+520 AEGDGFLQAR

-537 TLVGGTPLPGVLAGS
+537 ALVGGTPLPGVLAGS

-561 CLALSRDDLYAPRN
+561 CLALSQKEIYAPKN

-590 ASEGLGPAGEALC
+590 ASEGLDAAGEALY
-603 LRWRKPVEL
+603 LRWHEPVRL
-612 DSVLLLFDPEL
+612 ASVLLLFDPEL

-643 RPGMPAQLARDY
+643 RRGMPPQLVRDY
-655 RLTVRGPGGERTVA
+655 RLTVRGPEGERTVA
-669 EVRGNVQRRRL
+669 EVSGNNQRRRF
-680 HRFSPVTCTE
+680 HRFEPIMCTE
-690 LEVRVT
+690 LALRVT
-696 ATYGGGAVVYA
+696 ATYGGDAVVYA

>member
-1 MPRYD
+1 M
-6 VAVIGAGPAG
+6 
-16 ICAALS
+16 
-22 AARSGART
+22 
-30 LLVTDRPV
+30 

-43 SSEIRVWT
+43 SSEICVWT

-62 EEMGIWGELKLRALA
+62 EEMGIWGELKLRALS
-77 RDALG
+77 RDPLG

-93 ALLGQEG
+93 ALLEQEG

-106 TQMTAATVENGR
+106 TQMTAASVENER
-118 IERVTLR
+118 IERVSLR
-125 GLRTESEREAQAQV
+125 GLRTESEQEAQARV

-177 GFTQGCSILL
+177 QFTQGCSILL

-197 YIAPDYA
+197 YAPPDYA
-204 YPLERIRQ
+204 YPLERVRQ

-226 GSDCWWFEYGGK
+226 GSDCWWFEYGGR

-316 WYMDSHPSGG
+316 WHMDSHPSGG
-326 VLSEKD
+326 VLSEKE
-332 QCRQLSVSCY
+332 QYRQLSVSCY
-342 GLPLGCLYNPC
+342 GLSLGCLYDPC

-377 NTCALMGQAAGTAAA
+377 NTCALMGQAAGTTAA

-398 MTPENLKNTALEAL
+398 MTPEVLARTAQEAL
-412 LRRLAL
+412 RRRLAL
-418 DDALLWARVEDGFL
+418 DDALLWAHVEDGFL
-432 RSDHISATSVLRPE
+432 RAGCIIATSVRRPV
-446 ARPCAGRWPLK
+446 AAPDGSRWPLS
-457 EETFVVYPACGGEA
+457 EQTFVVYPACGGAA
-471 RLAVESEGEM
+471 RLAVESEGETE
-481 DVRFT
+481 VRFT
-486 LHPSPLPSRRAPLAQ
+486 LHPSPLPSRREPFPEGVETLCL
-501 DVPVR
+501 R
-506 CAHLPAGRSELVLP
+506 IPAGRSELALP

-537 TLVGGTPLPGVLAGS
+537 ALLGGAPLPGVLAGS
-552 CAEAEWFHP
+552 CTEAEWFHP
-561 CLALSRDDLYAPRN
+561 SLTLSKDDLYAPQN

-590 ASEGLGPAGEALC
+590 ASEDLGPAGEALC
-603 LRWRKPVEL
+603 LCWSEPVEL

-655 RLTVRGPGGERTVA
+655 RLIVRGPGGERTVA
-669 EVRGNVQRRRL
+669 EVSGNVQRRRF
-680 HRFSPVTCTE
+680 HRFEPVACTE
-690 LEVRVT
+690 LEVRIT

>member
-1 MPRYD
+1 M
-6 VAVIGAGPAG
+6 
-16 ICAALS
+16 
-22 AARSGART
+22 
-30 LLVTDRPV
+30 

-62 EEMGIWGELKLRALA
+62 EEMGIWGELKLRALS
-77 RDALG
+77 RDPLG

-93 ALLGQEG
+93 ALLEQEG

-106 TQMTAATVENGR
+106 TQMTAASVENER
-118 IERVTLR
+118 IERVSLR
-125 GLRTESEREAQAQV
+125 GLRNESEQEAQARV

-177 GFTQGCSILL
+177 QFTQGCSILL

-197 YIAPDYA
+197 YAPPDYA
-204 YPLERIRQ
+204 YPLERVRQ

-226 GSDCWWFEYGGK
+226 GSDCWWFEYGGR

-326 VLSEKD
+326 VLSEKE
-332 QCRQLSVSCY
+332 QYRQLSVSCY
-342 GLPLGCLYNPC
+342 GLSLGCLYNPC

-377 NTCALMGQAAGTAAA
+377 NTCALMGQAAGTTAA

-398 MTPENLKNTALEAL
+398 MAPEAL
-412 LRRLAL
+412 ARTAQEALRRRLAL
-418 DDALLWARVEDGFL
+418 DDALLWAHVEDGFL
-432 RSDHISATSVLRPE
+432 RAGCITATSVRRPV
-446 ARPCAGRWPLK
+446 AAPDGSRWPLS
-457 EETFVVYPACGGEA
+457 EQTFVVYPACGGVA
-471 RLAVESEGEM
+471 RLAVESEGETE
-481 DVRFT
+481 VRFT
-486 LHPSPLPSRRAPLAQ
+486 LHPSPLPSRREPFPEGVETLCL
-501 DVPVR
+501 R
-506 CAHLPAGRSELVLP
+506 IPAGRSELALP

-537 TLVGGTPLPGVLAGS
+537 TLLGGAPLPGVLAGS
-552 CAEAEWFHP
+552 CAETEWFHP
-561 CLALSRDDLYAPRN
+561 CLALSKDDLYAPPERA
-575 VQDGYLRPWGGPRAW
+575 GRIPSSLGRPPRLGLGGPW
-590 ASEGLGPAGEALC
+590 
-603 LRWRKPVEL
+603 
-612 DSVLLLFDPEL
+612 
-623 SMELTSSRCE
+623 
-633 TWDPHHHYAA
+633 
-643 RPGMPAQLARDY
+643 
-655 RLTVRGPGGERTVA
+655 PGGRGDLPALERA
-669 EVRGNVQRRRL
+669 GRAGFRAFAL
-680 HRFSPVTCTE
+680 
-690 LEVRVT
+690 
-696 ATYGGGAVVYA
+696 
-707 VLPNPEYDR
+707 

>member
-16 ICAALS
+16 VCAALA
-22 AARSGART
+22 AARSGAGT

-62 EEMGIWGELKLRALA
+62 EEMGVWGELKLRALA
-77 RDALG
+77 RDPLG

-106 TQMTAATVENGR
+106 TQLTAARTENGR
-118 IERVTLR
+118 VESVTLR
-125 GLRTESEREAQAQV
+125 GLRTEREWEQQAGIY
-139 FVDCTGDGYLSKLAG
+139 VDCTGDGYLARLAG

-163 REEFGESLALSAPD
+163 RDEFDESLALSVPD
-177 GFTQGCSILL
+177 QFTQGCSILL
-187 QSRRLDHPAP
+187 QSRRLGHPAP
-197 YIAPDYA
+197 YVAPDYA
-204 YPLERIRQ
+204 YPLERVRQ

-226 GSDCWWFEYGGK
+226 GSDCWWFEYGGR

-272 NLQLEWLG
+272 DLRLEWLG

-289 RLVGEETLTQRD
+289 RLVGRETLTQRD

-326 VLSEKD
+326 VLSDKE
-332 QCRQLSVSCY
+332 QCRQLSVACY

-392 MCAARG
+392 MCAARA
-398 MTPENLKNTALEAL
+398 LKPDELPQTS
-412 LRRLAL
+412 LRRRLSL
-418 DDALLWARVEDGFL
+418 DDALLSECVEGAFL
-432 RSDHISATSVLRPE
+432 RADTIEATSVRRPSPDSGE
-446 ARPCAGRWPLK
+446 TRWPLVQQ
-457 EETFVVYPACGGEA
+457 TFVVYPACGGTA
-471 RLAVESEGEM
+471 RLMVESTVETQ
-481 DVRFT
+481 VR
-486 LHPSPLPSRRAPLAQ
+486 LSLCASPLPSRRAPFPENAQ
-501 DVPVR
+501 TL
-506 CAHLPAGRSELVLP
+506 CLHIPAGRSELKLP
-520 AEGEGFLQAR
+520 AEGDGFLQAR

-537 TLVGGTPLPGVLAGS
+537 ALVGGTPLPGVLAGS

-561 CLALSRDDLYAPRN
+561 CLALSQKEIYAPKN
-575 VQDGYLRPWGGPRAW
+575 VQDGYLRPWSGPRAW
-590 ASEGLGPAGEALC
+590 ASEGLDAAGEALY
-603 LRWRKPVEL
+603 LRWHEPVRL
-612 DSVLLLFDPEL
+612 ASVLLLFDPEL

-643 RPGMPAQLARDY
+643 RRGMPPQLVRDY
-655 RLTVRGPGGERTVA
+655 RLTVRGPEGERTVA
-669 EVRGNVQRRRL
+669 EVSGNNQRRRF
-680 HRFSPVTCTE
+680 HRFEPIMCTE
-690 LEVRVT
+690 LALRVT
-696 ATYGGGAVVYA
+696 ATYGGDAVVYA

>member
-1 MPRYD
+1 MS
-6 VAVIGAGPAG
+6 
-16 ICAALS
+16 AALA

-62 EEMGIWGELKLRALA
+62 EEMGIWGELKLRALS
-77 RDALG
+77 RDPLG

-93 ALLGQEG
+93 ALLEQEG

-106 TQMTAATVENGR
+106 TQMTAASVENER
-118 IERVTLR
+118 IERVSLR
-125 GLRTESEREAQAQV
+125 GLRTESEQEAQARV

-177 GFTQGCSILL
+177 QFTQGCSILL

-197 YIAPDYA
+197 YAPPDYA
-204 YPLERIRQ
+204 YPLERVRQ

-226 GSDCWWFEYGGK
+226 GSDCWWFEYGGR

-326 VLSEKD
+326 VLSEKE
-332 QCRQLSVSCY
+332 QYRQLSVPCY
-342 GLPLGCLYNPC
+342 GLSLGCLYNPC
-353 VENLLFAGRCA
+353 VGNLLFAGRCA

-377 NTCALMGQAAGTAAA
+377 NTCALMGQATGTAAA

-398 MTPENLKNTALEAL
+398 MAPEAL
-412 LRRLAL
+412 ARTAQEALRRRLAL
-418 DDALLWARVEDGFL
+418 DDALLWAHVEDGFL
-432 RSDHISATSVLRPE
+432 QAGCIIATSVRRPV
-446 ARPCAGRWPLK
+446 AAPDGSRWPLS
-457 EETFVVYPACGGEA
+457 EQTFVVYPACGGAA
-471 RLAVESEGEM
+471 RLAVESEGETE
-481 DVRFT
+481 VRFT
-486 LHPSPLPSRRAPLAQ
+486 LHPSPLPSRREPFPEGVETLCL
-501 DVPVR
+501 R
-506 CAHLPAGRSELVLP
+506 IPAGRSELALP
-520 AEGEGFLQAR
+520 AEGGGF
-530 LEPAQGV
+530 P
-537 TLVGGTPLPGVLAGS
+537 S
-552 CAEAEWFHP
+552 
-561 CLALSRDDLYAPRN
+561 
-575 VQDGYLRPWGGPRAW
+575 
-590 ASEGLGPAGEALC
+590 GPAGACAGRDAAGRRAAAGRAGGLLRGDGMVPSLPRAIKGRSLCPPRTCRTDTFVPGAAPAPGPRRALAQRARRSAC
-603 LRWRKPVEL
+603 AGA
-612 DSVLLLFDPEL
+612 
-623 SMELTSSRCE
+623 SR
-633 TWDPHHHYAA
+633 
-643 RPGMPAQLARDY
+643 
-655 RLTVRGPGGERTVA
+655 
-669 EVRGNVQRRRL
+669 
-680 HRFSPVTCTE
+680 
-690 LEVRVT
+690 
-696 ATYGGGAVVYA
+696 
-707 VLPNPEYDR
+707 

>member
-16 ICAALS
+16 VCAALA
-22 AARSGART
+22 AARSGACT

-77 RDALG
+77 RDPLG

-106 TQMTAATVENGR
+106 TQLTAARTENGR
-118 IERVTLR
+118 VESVTLR
-125 GLRTESEREAQAQV
+125 GLRTEREWEQQAGIY
-139 FVDCTGDGYLSKLAG
+139 VDCTGDGYLARLAG

-163 REEFGESLALSAPD
+163 RDEFDESLALSVPD
-177 GFTQGCSILL
+177 QFTQGCSILL
-187 QSRRLDHPAP
+187 QSRRLGHPAP
-197 YIAPDYA
+197 YVAPDYA
-204 YPLERIRQ
+204 YPLERVRQ

-226 GSDCWWFEYGGK
+226 GSDCWWFEYGGR

-272 NLQLEWLG
+272 DLQLEWLG

-289 RLVGEETLTQRD
+289 RLVGRETLTQRD

-308 PGAVAYGG
+308 PDAVAYGG

-326 VLSEKD
+326 VLSEKE
-332 QCRQLSVSCY
+332 QCRQLSVACY

-392 MCAARG
+392 MCAARA
-398 MTPENLKNTALEAL
+398 LKPDELPQTS
-412 LRRLAL
+412 LRRRLSL
-418 DDALLWARVEDGFL
+418 DDALLSECVEGAFL
-432 RSDHISATSVLRPE
+432 RADTIEATSVRRPSPDSGE
-446 ARPCAGRWPLK
+446 TRWPLVQQ
-457 EETFVVYPACGGEA
+457 TFVVYPACGGTA
-471 RLAVESEGEM
+471 RLMVESTVETQ
-481 DVRFT
+481 VR
-486 LHPSPLPSRRAPLAQ
+486 LSLCASPLPSRRAPFPENAQ
-501 DVPVR
+501 TL
-506 CAHLPAGRSELVLP
+506 CLHIPAGRSELALP
-520 AEGEGFLQAR
+520 AEGDGFLQAR

-537 TLVGGTPLPGVLAGS
+537 ALVGGTPLPGVLAGS

-561 CLALSRDDLYAPRN
+561 CLVLSQKEIYAPKN
-575 VQDGYLRPWGGPRAW
+575 VQDGYLRPWSGPRAW
-590 ASEGLGPAGEALC
+590 ASEGLDAAGEALY
-603 LRWRKPVEL
+603 LRWHEPVRL
-612 DSVLLLFDPEL
+612 ASVLLLFDPEL

-643 RPGMPAQLARDY
+643 RRGMPPQLVRDY
-655 RLTVRGPGGERTVA
+655 RLTVRGPEGERTVA
-669 EVRGNVQRRRL
+669 EVSGNNQRRRF
-680 HRFSPVTCTE
+680 HRFEPIMCTE
-690 LEVRVT
+690 LALRVT
-696 ATYGGGAVVYA
+696 ATYGGDAVVYA

>member
-16 ICAALS
+16 VCAALA
-22 AARSGART
+22 AARSGACT

-62 EEMGIWGELKLRALA
+62 EEMGVWGELKLRALA
-77 RDALG
+77 RDPLG

-106 TQMTAATVENGR
+106 TQLTAARTENGR
-118 IERVTLR
+118 VESVTLR
-125 GLRTESEREAQAQV
+125 GLRTEREWEQQAGIY
-139 FVDCTGDGYLSKLAG
+139 VDCTGDGYLARLAG

-163 REEFGESLALSAPD
+163 RDEFDESLALSVPD
-177 GFTQGCSILL
+177 QFTQGCSILL
-187 QSRRLDHPAP
+187 QSRRLGHPAP
-197 YIAPDYA
+197 YVAPDYA
-204 YPLERIRQ
+204 YPLERVRQ
-212 LVDRGGRVVRADMQ
+212 LVDRGGRMVRADMQ
-226 GSDCWWFEYGGK
+226 GSDCWWFEYGGR

-272 NLQLEWLG
+272 DLQLEWLG

-289 RLVGEETLTQRD
+289 RLVGRETLTQRD

-326 VLSEKD
+326 VLSEKE
-332 QCRQLSVSCY
+332 QCRQLSVACY

-392 MCAARG
+392 MCAARA
-398 MTPENLKNTALEAL
+398 LKPDELPQTS
-412 LRRLAL
+412 LRRRLSL
-418 DDALLWARVEDGFL
+418 DDALLSECVEGAFL
-432 RSDHISATSVLRPE
+432 RADTIEATSVRRPSPDSGE
-446 ARPCAGRWPLK
+446 TRWPLVQQ
-457 EETFVVYPACGGEA
+457 TFVVYPACGGTA
-471 RLAVESEGEM
+471 RLMVESTVETQ
-481 DVRFT
+481 VR
-486 LHPSPLPSRRAPLAQ
+486 LSLCASPLPSRRAPFPENAQ
-501 DVPVR
+501 TL
-506 CAHLPAGRSELVLP
+506 CLHIPAGRSELALP
-520 AEGEGFLQAR
+520 AEGDGFLQAR

-537 TLVGGTPLPGVLAGS
+537 ALVGGTPLPGVLAGS

-561 CLALSRDDLYAPRN
+561 CLALSQKEIYAPKN

-590 ASEGLGPAGEALC
+590 ASEGLDAAGEALY
-603 LRWRKPVEL
+603 LRWHEPVRL
-612 DSVLLLFDPEL
+612 ASVLLLFDPEL

-643 RPGMPAQLARDY
+643 RRGMPPQLVRDY
-655 RLTVRGPGGERTVA
+655 RLTVRGPEGERTVA
-669 EVRGNVQRRRL
+669 EVSGNNQRRRF
-680 HRFSPVTCTE
+680 HRFEPIMCTE
-690 LEVRVT
+690 LALRVT
-696 ATYGGGAVVYA
+696 ATYGGDAVVYA